1 MATADPSALGD
12 VASAGEFDPS
22 PQPGPESAEQFD
34 EPDPFSVEPPE
45 KLDDPWETDSAQ
57 DAEPAE
63 SEVGS
68 VFEEYD
74 LDLDD
79 FI

>member
-12 VASAGEFDPS
+12 ATGDGEFDLS
-22 PQPGPESAEQFD
+22 PQSGPESAEPFD
-34 EPDPFSVEPPE
+34 EPDPISVEPPDD
-45 KLDDPWETDSAQ
+45 LDDPWETDSAQ
-57 DAEPAE
+57 DAEVAE
-63 SEVGS
+63 PDVGS